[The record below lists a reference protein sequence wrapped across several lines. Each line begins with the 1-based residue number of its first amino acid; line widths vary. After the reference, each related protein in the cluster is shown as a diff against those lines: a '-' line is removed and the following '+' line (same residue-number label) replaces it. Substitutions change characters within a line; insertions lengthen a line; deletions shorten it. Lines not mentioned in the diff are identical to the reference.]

1 MQIKSVLS
9 GKQINLTGDNT
20 TITSNNFS
28 VDSNGNMNCSNATV
42 NGKITSNDAN
52 ITGGYINLN
61 TTRSQGD
68 LVFNIHDDKNSHTF
82 IGPNNGSIGY
92 MDSDISSGVYL
103 QGESAGES
111 LVQAQVIIQ
120 TSLES
125 QKKNIEKLEDI
136 GLETIKKI
144 DIYKYNFKTQEDT
157 DKKHIG
163 FVIGNNYNYS
173 KEITNTN
180 NSGVDNYAFTSL
192 CCKAIQE
199 QQKQIE
205 KLKKEIDILKGEKN
219 G

>member
-1 MQIKSVLS
+1 MQTKSVS
-9 GKQINLTGDNT
+9 NGKEINLTGDNT
-20 TITSNNFS
+20 TIKSNNFN
-28 VDSNGNMNCSNATV
+28 VDKNGNMVCKNATV

-61 TTRSQGD
+61 TARSQGD
-68 LVFNIHDDKNSHTF
+68 LVFNIHDDENSHTF
-82 IGPNNGSIGY
+82 IGPVNASIGY
-92 MDSDISSGVYL
+92 IGSNVSTGVYL
-103 QGESAGES
+103 QGEAGGES
-111 LVQAQVIIQ
+111 LVQAQMIIQ

-199 QQKQIE
+199 LTTKVEELENKI
-205 KLKKEIDILKGEKN
+205 KEMEEDN